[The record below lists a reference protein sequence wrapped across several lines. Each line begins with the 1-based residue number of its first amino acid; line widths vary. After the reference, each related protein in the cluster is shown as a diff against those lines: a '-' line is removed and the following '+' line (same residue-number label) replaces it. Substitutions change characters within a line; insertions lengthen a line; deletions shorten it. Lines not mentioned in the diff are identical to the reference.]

1 MLNRLGVVGLCVAIC
16 ALVWILI
23 QEEPTQDVDVQD
35 RPSEFVA
42 QPSEPIAPAEPA
54 LRVEPVTPVAG
65 EPPESGSSALA
76 ALALID
82 RPDDPKGGLVGY
94 AFDRRGVGVPAV
106 WLGFHHPRRAPRVVK
121 TDRDGMYRITLAAD
135 AWSATIARA
144 EDRPRIGDGT
154 HAGEVTVVAERTTTF
169 NVQLAGDVTLCGN
182 VFLDGDAWRDQLL
195 QVQLLDARTRRVLGS
210 CSTSGAD
217 PLERDAADERPPLA
231 ERPARKRPGYF
242 AFAWLAPG
250 SYVLSMRPEWQ
261 LPAELESSFT
271 FQERPLDLD
280 GDLELPTL
288 TFTPDDFGVRLRA
301 TGDVSK

>member
-1 MLNRLGVVGLCVAIC
+1 MLNRLGVVGLCVAIG

-182 VFLDGDAWRDQLL
+182 VFLDGDAWRDQL
-195 QVQLLDARTRRVLGS
+195 VQFSCWMRARVACSVRVRRAARTRSNAMPR
-210 CSTSGAD
+210 TSA
-217 PLERDAADERPPLA
+217 PPLA